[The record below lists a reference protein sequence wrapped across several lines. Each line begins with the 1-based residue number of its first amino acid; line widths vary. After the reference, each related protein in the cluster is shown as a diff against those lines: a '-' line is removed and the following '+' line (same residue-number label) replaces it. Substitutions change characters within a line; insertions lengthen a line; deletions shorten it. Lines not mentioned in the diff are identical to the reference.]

1 MFDIKFREV
10 GCLDSHLVPLRGA
23 AVVSPH
29 MGRVE
34 FRAAAGGPAW
44 LHDEPVDRVC
54 SKSFELAHAGKAA
67 MRVDKPLRMGRE
79 APGSLTMLLRPAR
92 SVRKVV
98 GDALA
103 RHHGSYAYY
112 EGNAPGRLDIV
123 EKIRA
128 AVWLPNG
135 VDLLYMTDDG
145 VYRVTLE
152 TLSRMAGSIG
162 YWHIAGELPFEGRDR
177 RAAVGE
183 DRISRMACEL
193 DGRELSLAGGPSAGR
208 RITETVKLINL

>member
-1 MFDIKFREV
+1 MFDVKFREV
-10 GCLDSHLVPLRGA
+10 ACPDPRRVPLRGT

-34 FRAAAGGPAW
+34 FRSAGGGPAW

-54 SKSFELAHAGKAA
+54 SKSFELAHAGRAL
-67 MRVDKPLRMGRE
+67 MRVDKPLRLSAAEPGRLE
-79 APGSLTMLLRPAR
+79 LLLRPVR

-103 RHHGSYAYY
+103 SHHGSYAYY

-123 EKIRA
+123 ETVRA

-145 VYRVTLE
+145 VYRVTLD
-152 TLSRMAGSIG
+152 TLSRMTGSIG
-162 YWHIAGELPFEGRDR
+162 YWHITGELPFNGPAPGVPR
-177 RAAVGE
+177 GE
-183 DRISRMACEL
+183 DRVSKMAGGL
-193 DGRELSLAGGPSAGR
+193 DGRELSLAGGPLAGR
-208 RITETVKLINL
+208 RISEAVKLINL